1 MGAQNDYYYLLLLFY
16 GYNSPPHCYFN
27 FEPPF
32 CYHRTSL
39 PRALKFATL
48 QKKNALLAMGR
59 YGQTVG
65 GDMCNVK
72 T

>member
-1 MGAQNDYYYLLLLFY
+1 MMLLC
-16 GYNSPPHCYFN
+16 GPHCYFN
-27 FEPPF
+27 FELPF

-59 YGQTVG
+59 YGQ
-65 GDMCNVK
+65 
-72 T
+72 